1 MKTYQT
7 NFNKDNL
14 VNVGRIEDVGEYTNQ
29 PDAPFRFLPCTVA
42 GLAYYLGQEIAPER
56 SQELE
61 RRYEAELQR
70 ALTEDSQSTSVNI
83 VPRSFYVG

>member
-1 MKTYQT
+1 MI
-7 NFNKDNL
+7 NKYKDKFMVWQLHNRREI
-14 VNVGRIEDVGEYTNQ
+14 VC
-29 PDAPFRFLPCTVA
+29 AVA